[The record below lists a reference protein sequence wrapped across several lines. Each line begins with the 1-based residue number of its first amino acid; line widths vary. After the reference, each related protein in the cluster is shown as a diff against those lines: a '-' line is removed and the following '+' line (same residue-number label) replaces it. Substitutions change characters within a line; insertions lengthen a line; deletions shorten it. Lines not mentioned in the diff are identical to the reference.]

1 MALNVKFL
9 KGSSVGY
16 AALDTKNADTFYYT
30 TDDNNLYLGEIK
42 LSNAVDLANAI
53 LRVAQNETDI
63 LNLTNQL
70 TALTGTGEGS
80 ISKMISTAIGE
91 LPNQVSILIGNDS
104 NKSVR
109 AIANEEL
116 AAQLIPEAAKESLDT
131 LQEIAAWIQKH
142 PEDAAAITKAID
154 DLEKTVGT
162 IPADA
167 TATDVIGYIQ
177 EKVNAEKSRAE
188 EVEASLEE
196 RITAV
201 EAAVGDSE
209 EVGTQIN
216 AALGNLDADI
226 KSAAVTEGEGI
237 QVQVVQVDGKITN
250 VNILGNFDERY
261 EAKGLSSETIQEVV
275 TEVATEKA
283 GEAEANAKN
292 YVDEALTWGSF

>member
-63 LNLTNQL
+63 LSLTNQL
-70 TALTGTGEGS
+70 TTLTGTGEGS
-80 ISKMISTAIGE
+80 ISKMITTAIGE
-91 LPNQVSILIGNDS
+91 LPNQVSILIGSDS

-109 AIANEEL
+109 EIANEEL

-131 LQEIAAWIQKH
+131 LQEIAAWIQEH

-177 EKVNAEKSRAE
+177 EKVNAEKDRAE

-201 EAAVGDSE
+201 EAAVGDGG

-226 KSAAVTEGEGI
+226 KSAEVTEGEGI
-237 QVQVVQVDGKITN
+237 QVRMVQVDGKVTT
-250 VNILGNFDERY
+250 VEVTGNFDEVY
-261 EAKGLSSETIQEVV
+261 ETKGAAGAVEEAITETIQQ
-275 TEVATEKA
+275 KA
-283 GEAEANAKN
+283 DAAEQNAKN
-292 YVDEALTWGSF
+292 YVDSALTWGSF